1 METAQTFILS
11 REALPEEIQKI
22 VDDEA
27 KVTEKAA
34 KKEGGDTIPFEPG
47 RTKKKAQ
54 G

>member
-1 METAQTFILS
+1 
-11 REALPEEIQKI
+11 LPEEIQKI

-27 KVTEKAA
+27 KAAEKAE
-34 KKEGGDTIPFEPG
+34 KKEGGDIPFEPG